1 MGKKPSK
8 RRAALRL
15 RDLDHS
21 KSAILNSLGSP
32 ASRRAYE
39 FAIDEFI
46 AWYCSEPRLAFSRV
60 VVTRYRLYL
69 EARGLAASSINQRL
83 AAVRRLA
90 YEAADC
96 GLLSPELAAG
106 IRRVRG
112 VKQLGRRSGNWLSLE
127 QCSTIL
133 DVVTGGDLRAK
144 RDHAM
149 ISTLVGCGLRRSEL
163 VALDTEHVQVRQGHW
178 AIVDLVGKGGHIRTV
193 PMPQWVKD
201 ALDGWTSA
209 AGIAKGCVFR
219 AISRAG
225 RVWGSS
231 ISENVVWHVVSK
243 RCTKAGVAHVAPH
256 DLRRTCAKL
265 CHSAGGELEQ
275 IQFLLGHSSVQT
287 TERYLGC
294 KQNLGSPVNDR
305 FAPTAMA
312 AATG

>member
-149 ISTLVGCGLRRSEL
+149 ISTLVAAASAAPNWWRSIRNTYRSARGIGRSSIWSGKAATSAPSPCRNGSRTRSMAGHRRRGSL
-163 VALDTEHVQVRQGHW
+163 
-178 AIVDLVGKGGHIRTV
+178 
-193 PMPQWVKD
+193 KD
-201 ALDGWTSA
+201 A
-209 AGIAKGCVFR
+209 CF
-219 AISRAG
+219 
-225 RVWGSS
+225 
-231 ISENVVWHVVSK
+231 
-243 RCTKAGVAHVAPH
+243 AP
-256 DLRRTCAKL
+256 
-265 CHSAGGELEQ
+265 SAGQAG
-275 IQFLLGHSSVQT
+275 FG
-287 TERYLGC
+287 
-294 KQNLGSPVNDR
+294 
-305 FAPTAMA
+305 A
-312 AATG
+312 AALARTWCGTW

>member
-1 MGKKPSK
+1 MGKKTSK
-8 RRAALRL
+8 PRRAVLRL

-21 KSAILNSLGSP
+21 KSAVLNSLGSP

-46 AWYCSEPRLAFSRV
+46 GWYCSEPRLAFSRV
-60 VVTRYRLYL
+60 VVTRYRLSL

-106 IRRVRG
+106 IRRVKG
-112 VKQLGRRSGNWLSLE
+112 AKQLGRRSGNWLSLE
-127 QCSTIL
+127 QCSAIL
-133 DVVTGGDLRAK
+133 KGISGGDLRAK
-144 RDHAM
+144 RDYAI
-149 ISTLVGCGLRRSEL
+149 ISTLVGCGLRRAEL
-163 VALDTEHVQVRQGHW
+163 VALEMEHVQTRQGHW

-193 PMPQWVKD
+193 PMPQWVKN

-209 AGIAKGCVFR
+209 AGIVKGRVFR
-219 AISRAG
+219 AISRSG
-225 RVWGSS
+225 NIWGGK
-231 ISENVVWHVVSK
+231 IGENEVWHIVSK
-243 RCTKAGVAHVAPH
+243 RCIKAGLERIAPH
-256 DLRRTCAKL
+256 DLRRTCARL

-305 FAPTAMA
+305 FAPAVAFA
-312 AATG
+312 AG